1 MAQRDRYRVL
11 REPMDEVGRAVERV
25 DNPGVLRVA
34 AGSRFLGQHGVV
46 RGVAASVHRRS
57 PLGGMIH
64 FSDEIERPRA
74 DADIVEVHAG
84 AVDDRTG
91 LRAALTAVL
100 SIGCM
105 MDGSRRQ
112 HRGRV

>member
-1 MAQRDRYRVL
+1 
-11 REPMDEVGRAVERV
+11 
-25 DNPGVLRVA
+25 
-34 AGSRFLGQHGVV
+34 
-46 RGVAASVHRRS
+46 
-57 PLGGMIH
+57 
-64 FSDEIERPRA
+64 
-74 DADIVEVHAG
+74 
-84 AVDDRTG
+84 